1 MGLAL
6 VHIVQLVPTF
16 QTMQLLGVG
25 YLLLIAGTVVVGARL
40 IMGAPTRAQLWAP
53 VAILGVGAMVAYAF
67 TRVVSTPLDNQDVG
81 NWACT
86 LGMAALF
93 LEAALV
99 ALSAYAIATRSR
111 ARQVCSR
118 SATGR
123 PSPTE
128 TSQPYL
134 DRPRHFTCPVA
145 TAQGPTATCDSAAA
159 GMAFRLFRQR
169 RHPELHYFAAQ
180 NPSLHAPVST
190 RRPCPCGRRRMTR
203 GHRGSLP
210 HTRDAPTSV
219 STVAGH

>member
-1 MGLAL
+1 VSTQLLASEHRADHQSATATTIATTDAILRALGVVTLMGLAL

-40 IMGAPTRAQLWAP
+40 ITGAPTRAQLWAP

-99 ALSAYAIATRSR
+99 ALSAHAIATRSR
-111 ARQVCSR
+111 ARRVLHAMSDESTIAHRDESAISR
-118 SATGR
+118 
-123 PSPTE
+123 P
-128 TSQPYL
+128 
-134 DRPRHFTCPVA
+134 
-145 TAQGPTATCDSAAA
+145 AA
-159 GMAFRLFRQR
+159 
-169 RHPELHYFAAQ
+169 
-180 NPSLHAPVST
+180 SLHMS
-190 RRPCPCGRRRMTR
+190 GRDRA
-203 GHRGSLP
+203 GSNGNL
-210 HTRDAPTSV
+210 R
-219 STVAGH
+219 

>member
-1 MGLAL
+1 VSTQLLVREHRADHQSAIAARDAILRALGVVTLMGLAL

-53 VAILGVGAMVAYAF
+53 VAILAVGAMVAYAF

-99 ALSAYAIATRSR
+99 ALSAYAIATRSS
-111 ARQVCSR
+111 ARQVLL
-118 SATGR
+118 A
-123 PSPTE
+123 
-128 TSQPYL
+128 
-134 DRPRHFTCPVA
+134 
-145 TAQGPTATCDSAAA
+145 
-159 GMAFRLFRQR
+159 
-169 RHPELHYFAAQ
+169 
-180 NPSLHAPVST
+180 VSD
-190 RRPCPCGRRRMTR
+190 
-203 GHRGSLP
+203 GS
-210 HTRDAPTSV
+210 TIAYRDE
-219 STVAGH
+219 

>member
-1 MGLAL
+1 VSTQLLMSEHRADHQSAITTTDAILRALGVVTLMGLAL

-40 IMGAPTRAQLWAP
+40 IMGALTRAKLWAP

-111 ARQVCSR
+111 ATE
-118 SATGR
+118 SAR
-123 PSPTE
+123 
-128 TSQPYL
+128 
-134 DRPRHFTCPVA
+134 
-145 TAQGPTATCDSAAA
+145 
-159 GMAFRLFRQR
+159 
-169 RHPELHYFAAQ
+169 
-180 NPSLHAPVST
+180 VSD
-190 RRPCPCGRRRMTR
+190 
-203 GHRGSLP
+203 GS
-210 HTRDAPTSV
+210 TIAYRDA
-219 STVAGH
+219 

>member
-1 MGLAL
+1 MSTQLLFSEHRADHQSAITTTDAILRALGVVTLMGLAL

-40 IMGAPTRAQLWAP
+40 ITGAPTKAQLWAP

-99 ALSAYAIATRSR
+99 ALSAYAIATRPS
-111 ARQVCSR
+111 ARLVLLAVSD
-118 SATGR
+118 G
-123 PSPTE
+123 
-128 TSQPYL
+128 
-134 DRPRHFTCPVA
+134 PVIA
-145 TAQGPTATCDSAAA
+145 
-159 GMAFRLFRQR
+159 
-169 RHPELHYFAAQ
+169 Y
-180 NPSLHAPVST
+180 
-190 RRPCPCGRRRMTR
+190 
-203 GHRGSLP
+203 
-210 HTRDAPTSV
+210 RDQ
-219 STVAGH
+219 

>member
-1 MGLAL
+1 LLASEHRADHQSAIATTDQLLVSEHRADHQSAIATKDAILRALGVVTLMGLAL

-25 YLLLIAGTVVVGARL
+25 YLLLIASTVVVGARL

-53 VAILGVGAMVAYAF
+53 AALLGVGAMMAYAF

-111 ARQVCSR
+111 ARQVLLAVSDG
-118 SATGR
+118 STIGR
-123 PSPTE
+123 
-128 TSQPYL
+128 
-134 DRPRHFTCPVA
+134 
-145 TAQGPTATCDSAAA
+145 
-159 GMAFRLFRQR
+159 
-169 RHPELHYFAAQ
+169 
-180 NPSLHAPVST
+180 
-190 RRPCPCGRRRMTR
+190 
-203 GHRGSLP
+203 
-210 HTRDAPTSV
+210 
-219 STVAGH
+219 